1 MELCVG
7 LELQSKLLEA
17 YAVSL
22 FAKQFYRL
30 PTASELEKVKELVK
44 NGWIA
49 DNPLPIQNDTR

>member
-7 LELQSKLLEA
+7 KELENKLLEA
-17 YAVSL
+17 FASYL
-22 FAKQFYRL
+22 FVKQFHRW

-44 NGWIA
+44 NGWVA